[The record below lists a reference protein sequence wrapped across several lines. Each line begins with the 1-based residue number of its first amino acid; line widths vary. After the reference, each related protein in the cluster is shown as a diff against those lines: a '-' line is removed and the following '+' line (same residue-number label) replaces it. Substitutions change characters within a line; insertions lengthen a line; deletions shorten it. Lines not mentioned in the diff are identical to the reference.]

1 MDNKLCRNSKMDE
14 LAIEKLEQ
22 MQEFCWEAQSK
33 NNDVMGFTPREAYD
47 IFTYLLIVM
56 KEKQIVI
63 DAGKY

>member
-1 MDNKLCRNSKMDE
+1 MEDKLCRNSEMDE
-14 LAIEKLEQ
+14 LAIKKLEQ

-63 DAGKY
+63 GSGSY